1 MSCGASTGWWI
12 DSIHPSAWK
21 GFSPTF
27 AGTAFSEVHSKGRS
41 TPGSPIR
48 LAEGWLSDLRGGAL
62 LSSARLRPARQSL
75 TLPRPEFPPRPPQR
89 RLRRLARRLRHER
102 GQPPCRRDPRS
113 PRGPCWPAR
122 CPPAAVSYASRAS
135 RPELGVEALFAYQP
149 DRPFGEFDLYPL
161 GPKAARRGL
170 LGRAT
175 FVFFDG

>member
-1 MSCGASTGWWI
+1 MALLPAGGLTLFTR
-12 DSIHPSAWK
+12 AWK

-89 RLRRLARRLRHER
+89 LLRRLARRLRHER
-102 GQPPCRRDPRS
+102 GQPPRRRHPRS
-113 PRGPCWPAR
+113 LERSMLPAR
-122 CPPAAVSYASRAS
+122 CPPAAVSCSEGLAPRTRGRSPLRLSA
-135 RPELGVEALFAYQP
+135 RP
-149 DRPFGEFDLYPL
+149 PFGEFDLYPL
-161 GPKAARRGL
+161 GPKASRRGL
-170 LGRAT
+170 WGAAPRFLR
-175 FVFFDG
+175 